1 MTCLEKAN
9 AHIVGVLNKN
19 LKFVSYFKLDRAMKF
34 RNIFPK
40 AVFLSLAILTMAS
53 CVTNRKVAYLQDMT
67 HNSQIELENRF
78 EAVISPYDEL
88 DVIISSFDP
97 ELAKPFNIQ
106 NLARVASGNTGVN
119 QNLAYLVDQ
128 YGNIELPV
136 LGTIHAAGLTRL
148 QLQEHVRSMLINGGF
163 ISDPY
168 VMVRFRD
175 FKIFFLGSNGGKA
188 ITVPNE
194 RCTFLEALAL
204 SGDLNIYTNRKKIAV
219 MREVDGRMVMRY
231 LDPRS
236 SAVFHD
242 PYFMMQQNDFIIT
255 QDTHYKNFLDS
266 YQMWSP
272 FISSL
277 SAISGLA
284 SLYISYR
291 LLRYEL
297 NHPNQ

>member
-1 MTCLEKAN
+1 
-9 AHIVGVLNKN
+9 
-19 LKFVSYFKLDRAMKF
+19 MKF
-34 RNIFPK
+34 KRIIPK
-40 AVFLSLAILTMAS
+40 AFIIALATLTAVS
-53 CVTNRKVAYLQDMT
+53 CVTNRKVAYLQDMK
-67 HNSQIELENRF
+67 HNSQIELENKF

-88 DVIISSFDP
+88 DVIISSFDQ

-106 NLARVASGNTGVN
+106 SAARTANASSYVS

-148 QLQEHVRSMLINGGF
+148 QLQEHVKGMLIDGGY

-204 SGDLNIYTNRKKIAV
+204 SGDLNIHTNRKKIAV

-236 SAVFHD
+236 SNVFYD
-242 PYFMMQQNDFIIT
+242 PFFMMQQNDFIIT
-255 QDTHYKNFLDS
+255 RDSSYKNFLDS
-266 YQMWSP
+266 YSQWTP
-272 FISSL
+272 FINAFSTITSL
-277 SAISGLA
+277 V
-284 SLYISYR
+284 SLYITYR
-291 LLRYEL
+291 IYEITSTK
-297 NHPNQ
+297 